1 MLSKQQ
7 LIHIA
12 TDAVLISLL
21 FLYVNNKTKAVAD
34 AMDDLREYTEDQIE
48 SINNKLDNIISH
60 ITKQKQVQ
68 QQYQQVQQYS
78 QPQKPSPKVQVEKS
92 QQLPQKVQYSQPKPQ
107 KANQVPSQVRQQQT
121 HNSQSPVQQ
130 QVQPEIPKFKAS
142 AQVSKQVRFNTMP
155 DITHIDEFVNS
166 IPSSFAFISATTTP
180 IMTQQPVQ
188 ASNIEVIEEEENV
201 QEEDVSNDLINELDE
216 NDIEEINNALGEDS
230 VESDD
235 IKNE

>member
-48 SINNKLDNIISH
+48 SINNKLDSIISH
-60 ITKQKQVQ
+60 ITKQQQQQ
-68 QQYQQVQQYS
+68 QQYQQVQQYA
-78 QPQKPSPKVQVEKS
+78 QPKRQPT
-92 QQLPQKVQYSQPKPQ
+92 PQKVQKPRQQQPEQPQRQQQVPVQQVQSQRQQPKPQ
-107 KANQVPSQVRQQQT
+107 
-121 HNSQSPVQQ
+121 Q
-130 QVQPEIPKFKAS
+130 QVQSEMPKFRAP
-142 AQVSKQVRFNTMP
+142 AQVSKQVRFNPMS
-155 DITHIDEFVNS
+155 DISQIDDFVNS

-180 IMTQQPVQ
+180 IMPQQHPVPV
-188 ASNIEVIEEEENV
+188 SNIEVIDEDENIP
-201 QEEDVSNDLINELDE
+201 EEDVSNDTINELDE

-230 VESDD
+230 VESEDV
-235 IKNE
+235 KNE

>member
-92 QQLPQKVQYSQPKPQ
+92 QQVPQKVQYSQPKPQ
-107 KANQVPSQVRQQQT
+107 KANQVPSQVRQKQT
-121 HNSQSPVQQ
+121 NNSQSSVQQ
-130 QVQPEIPKFKAS
+130 QVQPEIPKFKDS

-180 IMTQQPVQ
+180 IMTQQQVQ